1 METPGWKA
9 MIQSHP
15 HLVAEAFRALAS
27 AQCPPFGLPRK
38 RLKQSWSLSPSLSW
52 SISAGGRKGGNGGN
66 NMNSYR
72 SHRDMAFSFRYTLT
86 HLHCPF
92 LFFQLFFLHSF
103 FSLLFSRHLSLIN
116 WHLRSLSFFFP
127 PSTSLWASLFFPHCI
142 TLLSSFLLSSSFLP
156 VFPPSFF
163 LSSLHFFF
171 LRLIG
176 FIFLLSFSLSFSHT
190 HARAHTFPLSR
201 SHFIFSLTFVS
212 SLNHSLFS
220 FILTFF
226 LSFLLIVLA
235 VFFFCLSAFF
245 PHSCFLSYRLFLT
258 LHLFLSSLILS
269 LSRISSHISHVT
281 LFGTWSKS
289 RDSNECVNFF
299 SSFGERNSRN
309 NCSSLHFSH
318 DMFSL

>member
-1 METPGWKA
+1 MGGTTWTRTALTETWLSASDTLSLIYIVPFFFF
-9 MIQSHP
+9 SCFFSTLSFHSYF
-15 HLVAEAFRALAS
+15 LVIFLSLTGIYAL
-27 AQCPPFGLPRK
+27 
-38 RLKQSWSLSPSLSW
+38 
-52 SISAGGRKGGNGGN
+52 
-66 NMNSYR
+66 
-72 SHRDMAFSFRYTLT
+72 
-86 HLHCPF
+86 F
-92 LFFQLFFLHSF
+92 LFFFLHQP
-103 FSLLFSRHLSLIN
+103 LSE
-116 WHLRSLSFFFP
+116 H
-127 PSTSLWASLFFPHCI
+127 LFFPHCI

-201 SHFIFSLTFVS
+201 SHFIFSLTLTFVS